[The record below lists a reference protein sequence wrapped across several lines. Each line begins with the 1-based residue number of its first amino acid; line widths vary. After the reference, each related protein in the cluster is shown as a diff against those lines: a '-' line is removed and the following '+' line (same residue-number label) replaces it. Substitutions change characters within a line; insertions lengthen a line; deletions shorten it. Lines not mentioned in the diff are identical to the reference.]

1 MDTNVTAEST
11 ATEQIVLIQIDPT
24 TAVLG
29 VNVRSEANL
38 TADFVA
44 SIRELGVLEP
54 VVGHYNQQGQFVVL
68 RDSAA
73 PSPPSRPSRPPSP
86 LWSSLGPRTPTG
98 SCSRWPRT
106 TTAPT

>member
-11 ATEQIVLIQIDPT
+11 ATEQIVLVQIDPT

-54 VVGHYNQQGQFVVL
+54 VVGHYDQQGQFVVL
-68 RDSAA
+68 RGQHGVDHRLFGGLHHRAA
-73 PSPPSRPSRPPSP
+73 DVVRQVVFQPAQG
-86 LWSSLGPRTPTG
+86 LDGRTG
-98 SCSRWPRT
+98 CVQG
-106 TTAPT
+106 